1 MAYLNSTVS
10 FEKML
15 MKFISEEDP
24 MQSMLKWL
32 CERLME
38 AEARK

>member
-24 MQSMLKWL
+24 MQS
-32 CERLME
+32 
-38 AEARK
+38 

>member
-1 MAYLNSTVS
+1 MAYQNSTVL

-15 MKFISEEDP
+15 MKFVLDEEP
-24 MQSMLKWL
+24 MLSMLKWL

-38 AEARK
+38 AE

>member
-1 MAYLNSTVS
+1 MAHLNSTVS

-24 MQSMLKWL
+24 MQS
-32 CERLME
+32 
-38 AEARK
+38 